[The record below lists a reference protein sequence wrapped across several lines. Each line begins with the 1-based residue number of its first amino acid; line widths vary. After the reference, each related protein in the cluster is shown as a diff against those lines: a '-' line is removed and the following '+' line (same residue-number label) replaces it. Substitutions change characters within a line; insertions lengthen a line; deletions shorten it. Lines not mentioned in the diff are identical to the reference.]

1 MNTIKI
7 NAGKTLM
14 VAHRGVSGLER
25 ENTVAAFLAAGNRS
39 YYGIETDIYRTND
52 GNFILNHDG
61 NLQRIAGENLKVEE
75 ASYETLR
82 RITLYDMN
90 GRKDRVDLH
99 LASLEEYI
107 SVCRRYEKVAV
118 LELKSGFT
126 DEEIA
131 QIIARIE
138 SFDYLADVT
147 FISFNYDNLLKVRA
161 IRPEATCQ
169 FLTGDASD
177 EMIARLAGDK
187 LDLDVYHEALTEERI
202 AALHAAGIRVNCWTV
217 DSRER
222 AEALASWG
230 VDYITSNI
238 LEAQA

>member
-1 MNTIKI
+1 MNTCKL
-7 NAGKTLM
+7 GSDKPRM

-39 YYGIETDIYRTND
+39 YYGMETDIYRTND

-61 NLQRIAGENLKVEE
+61 NLARIAGENLKVEE

-82 RITLYDMN
+82 RITLFDMN
-90 GRKDRVDLH
+90 GKKDRVDLH
-99 LASLEEYI
+99 LASLEEYVSI
-107 SVCRRYEKVAV
+107 CKRYEKVGV
-118 LELKSGFT
+118 LELKSAFT

-131 QIIARIE
+131 EIVARIE
-138 SFDYLADVT
+138 SFDYLAGIT

-161 IRPEATCQ
+161 IRSEATCQ

-177 EMIARLAGDK
+177 EMIARLVGDK
-187 LDLDVYHEALTEERI
+187 LDLDVHHSALTEERI

-217 DSRER
+217 DEKER
-222 AEALASWG
+222 AEQLAAWG

-238 LEAQA
+238 LEAEA